1 MTTKRPS
8 TNGRRL
14 PQIAAGHGEKR
25 SRKQTAAIA
34 ALLGQPT
41 IEAAAKAAGIG
52 ERTLRTWLTQPGFR
66 RQYREARG
74 HLLDAAIGQLQKA
87 SGAAVAVLLS
97 IAEDVLT
104 PPAVRVSAARAILTT
119 AIAGA
124 EMIDLDERLTAIEE
138 ALARAENGG

>member
-1 MTTKRPS
+1 MKIA
-8 TNGRRL
+8 TNVLRS
-14 PQIAAGHGEKR
+14 PQKPAGHGEKL
-25 SRKQTAAIA
+25 SRRQELAIV
-34 ALLGQPT
+34 ALLQHPT
-41 IEAAAKAAGIG
+41 IGQAAELAGVC
-52 ERTLRTWLTQPGFR
+52 EKTLRRWLRQPDFR